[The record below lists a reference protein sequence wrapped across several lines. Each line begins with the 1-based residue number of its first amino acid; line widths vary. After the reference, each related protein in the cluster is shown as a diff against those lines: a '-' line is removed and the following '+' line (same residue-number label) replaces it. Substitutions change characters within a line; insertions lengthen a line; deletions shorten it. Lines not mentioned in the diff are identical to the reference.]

1 MQASNK
7 KHILILILCTII
19 WGTTFA
25 VIKGISDK
33 IDPVLLSVLRNWIAV
48 VAFGIFLLFKK
59 KLNILKNRKA
69 IKYGII
75 LGVIIGAIY
84 IIQTVGL
91 SVTSSTHSAFITS
104 SAVIMVPILLF
115 FVGQNKIDWKQLLT
129 IVIVSFGLYLLTNS
143 NSEANFNWGDF
154 LTLIGAVVCALNIIL
169 SGEYVRKS
177 ELYGLIFYQF
187 LFAGIISTI
196 CLFIKLQLIDEPL
209 MFELNALPSVVYLSL
224 FGTLLC
230 YFLMIWAQQYVSI
243 IATAMILSLEPIFAT
258 TTSYL
263 YMGETITLIEMI
275 GALLIIT
282 GILFYNLKLNKEQH

>member
-263 YMGETITLIEMI
+263 YMGEFIMI
-275 GALLIIT
+275 SI
-282 GILFYNLKLNKEQH
+282 F